1 MNRGVEVIDTR
12 RGAIGRTHRSALYR
26 FNRDKILYLFLIPGL
41 TIIFLF
47 HYLPIFGISLAFKDY
62 NPLLGI
68 LRSPWI
74 GGEHFERL
82 FDSIF
87 FWRILRNT
95 LVINIMQ
102 LVIGFPAPII
112 LALLL
117 NELRDRPFK
126 RTVQT
131 ITYLPHFISWVV
143 AGGFVVSILSPNHG
157 IITTVS
163 QWLTGEESDLFL
175 MIEPQWFRWIL
186 VFSDMWKS
194 VGWGSIIYIA
204 AISGINPELYESA
217 TIDGAGRWHQMV
229 YITLPSIASTITVL
243 FILRVGQ
250 MMHLNFDQIYVLYS
264 PNVYSTG
271 DVISTYVFREGLGKG
286 NYSYT
291 TAIGLFQSVIGF
303 VLMTFTNTLSRR
315 VSNNS
320 LW

>member
-1 MNRGVEVIDTR
+1 MTGTR
-12 RGAIGRTHRSALYR
+12 RNALYK
-26 FNRDKILYLFLIPGL
+26 FNRDKVLYLFLVPGL
-41 TIIFLF
+41 TIIILF

-62 NPLLGI
+62 NPLFGI
-68 LRSPWI
+68 LRSPWV
-74 GGEHFERL
+74 GGKHFEKL
-82 FDSIF
+82 FGSIF

-112 LALLL
+112 LALML
-117 NELRDRPFK
+117 NELRNRPFK

-131 ITYLPHFISWVV
+131 ITYLPHFISWVI

-163 QWLTGEESDLFL
+163 RWLTGEKSDLYL

-186 VFSDMWKS
+186 VFSDIWKS

-217 TIDGAGRWHQMV
+217 TIDGAGRWQQMA

-303 VLMTFTNTLSRR
+303 VLMTLTNTLSRR
-315 VSNNS
+315 VGENS